1 MSSNSQ
7 KIRLALTILKL
18 NKVGA
23 ATAIPALRLLD
34 GVPQDPQS
42 LHEALAAIQDKL
54 KTKINHGIADLGDA
68 FDKAD
73 RIIEQ
78 CANHEIKIA
87 VDGASPFADEIWK
100 IPDPPVVLYYRGRLT
115 EAVDQPGIAVIGTR
129 DPTDFGY
136 KSGKKIASRC
146 AKQGLTV
153 VSGLAIGCDTSA
165 HEGAIEAGGF
175 TIAVLAHGLDTVY
188 PAANRKLATEIIDN
202 GGLLVSEYPPGVE
215 MKNYQLVKRDRL
227 QSGLSRAVIVIETDI
242 KGGTMHTAGF
252 AKKQERML
260 ACINHPVGRREDDKS
275 RGNQKLIQEG
285 ATPIG
290 SPEEL
295 QGFLGEVLLISMQT
309 TIDPLSEP
317 VLKVMPVETKMAW
330 APEIERKSKTI
341 VKSVKSKN
349 PNKPKR
355 KSPKRDAQS

>member
-23 ATAIPALRLLD
+23 ATAIPALRLLG

-42 LHEALAAIQDKL
+42 LHEALATIQDKL
-54 KTKINHGIADLGDA
+54 KTKINHGITDLSDA

-100 IPDPPVVLYYRGRLT
+100 IPDPPVVLYYRGRHT

-136 KSGKKIASRC
+136 KSGKKIAKRC
-146 AKQGLTV
+146 AEQRLTV

-175 TIAVLAHGLDTVY
+175 TIAVLAHGLDMVY
-188 PAANRKLATEIIDN
+188 PASNRKLATEIIDT

-215 MKNYQLVKRDRL
+215 MINYQLVKRDRL

-252 AKKQERML
+252 AREQNRLL
-260 ACINHPVGRREDDKS
+260 ACMNHPLERRDDIKS
-275 RGNQKLIQEG
+275 RGNQKLIHEG
-285 ATPIG
+285 ATPLG

-295 QGFLGEVLLISMQT
+295 QKFIDEVKRISIPSM
-309 TIDPLSEP
+309 IDPPSEP
-317 VLKVMPVETKMAW
+317 VLKVMPIETKMPW
-330 APEIERKSKTI
+330 APETETKRSISKI
-341 VKSVKSKN
+341 GNSK
-349 PNKPKR
+349 KPTKTKR
-355 KSPKRDAQS
+355 KSTKRDAQS